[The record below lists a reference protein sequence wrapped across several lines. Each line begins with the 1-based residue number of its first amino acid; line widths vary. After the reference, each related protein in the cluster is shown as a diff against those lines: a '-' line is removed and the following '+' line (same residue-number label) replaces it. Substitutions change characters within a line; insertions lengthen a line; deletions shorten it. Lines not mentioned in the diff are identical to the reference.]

1 MVTDSE
7 VQRLHKLSDGDK
19 DMFLAM
25 LALRYPLVGEEYLVE
40 IVENF
45 DLV

>member
-1 MVTDSE
+1 MVNDAE
-7 VQRLHKLSDGDK
+7 VQRLYKLSDGDK

-40 IVENF
+40 IVNSF
-45 DLV
+45 

>member
-1 MVTDSE
+1 MVDDAE

-25 LALRYPLVGEEYLVE
+25 LALRYPLVGEEHLVE

-45 DLV
+45 VSV

>member
-7 VQRLHKLSDGDK
+7 IQRLHKLSDGDK